1 MESRLLLGF
10 EERVCGEVVG
20 DNVGESWASLLHPGG
35 VCYGT
40 EGCEDTAEQEKG
52 SHHSEQLFYLSLN
65 SSTSS
70 CSVSTESDAVGLFV
84 FLKYQE

>member
-40 EGCEDTAEQEKG
+40 EGCEDTADHENG
-52 SHHSEQLFYLSLN
+52 SHLRSQSLN
-65 SSTSS
+65 LSTPLLHH
-70 CSVSTESDAVGLFV
+70 G
-84 FLKYQE
+84 Q